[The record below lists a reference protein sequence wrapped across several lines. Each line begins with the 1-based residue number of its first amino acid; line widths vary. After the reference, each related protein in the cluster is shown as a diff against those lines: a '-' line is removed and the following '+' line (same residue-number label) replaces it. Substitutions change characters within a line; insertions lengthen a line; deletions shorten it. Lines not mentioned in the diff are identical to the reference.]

1 MKTLIGIL
9 GLKGSGK
16 DTAAEML
23 TGCGFTRM
31 AFADAL
37 YAEASRSYE
46 VTPHF
51 LARRDTK
58 ETSLERLALKHCRDA
73 NFVGLFTMQ
82 QARGQ
87 YLTVGDVLD
96 MPRSPR
102 WVLQQWGTEYRRK
115 SRWGREEY
123 WVDPVMRRIDAK
135 RKGSRVVLTDVREPI
150 EVRAIR
156 ARGGLLV
163 RIRRRKVEEEDAQAV
178 RAGCAS
184 SLHSSETLARAC
196 AVDFEVQNVEGEPQA
211 MRDALEAY
219 LARLKPAA

>member
-58 ETSLERLALKHCRDA
+58 ETSLERLA
-73 NFVGLFTMQ
+73 
-82 QARGQ
+82 
-87 YLTVGDVLD
+87 
-96 MPRSPR
+96 
-102 WVLQQWGTEYRRK
+102 RRTAGMRISSGC
-115 SRWGREEY
+115 SRC
-123 WVDPVMRRIDAK
+123 
-135 RKGSRVVLTDVREPI
+135 SR
-150 EVRAIR
+150 
-156 ARGGLLV
+156 
-163 RIRRRKVEEEDAQAV
+163 
-178 RAGCAS
+178 RAGS
-184 SLHSSETLARAC
+184 TSR
-196 AVDFEVQNVEGEPQA
+196 
-211 MRDALEAY
+211 
-219 LARLKPAA
+219 